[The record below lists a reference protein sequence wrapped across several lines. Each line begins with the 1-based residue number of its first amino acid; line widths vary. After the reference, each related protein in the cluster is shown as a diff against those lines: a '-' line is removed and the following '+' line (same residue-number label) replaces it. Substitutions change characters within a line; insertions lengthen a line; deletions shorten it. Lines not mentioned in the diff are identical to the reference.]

1 MRTHRSRL
9 TALFAGLAA
18 LLLFAGCFDI
28 EESVDLDRN
37 LSGKAGFSATVDMG
51 AMVLPMLMMQR
62 QMAGKTGDPTPA
74 EIAAARKE
82 MAAQQKT
89 SQSKAPGS
97 PKREDIEKTLPPGI
111 RLLDVGADEQ
121 GDLKLKVHAL
131 FGFDDLNKLA
141 QIRDP
146 KKDGAAP
153 EPGKPTLFDRPFS
166 GLKLVDEGRTIL
178 VSTELGNPVAEA
190 GSQAPAGGADAKPT
204 PEAERQ
210 MKQIFQGLHL
220 RFKLTTPFEVA
231 DTNATRRDGRT
242 LVWDY
247 DLAAIQKLTDAKQPV
262 KIWARLRR

>member
-1 MRTHRSRL
+1 MRALRSRL

-18 LLLFAGCFDI
+18 LLLFAGCFDV

-74 EIAAARKE
+74 EIAAARQE

-97 PKREDIEKTLPPGI
+97 PQREDIEKALPPGI
-111 RLLDVGADEQ
+111 RLLDVGGGDK
-121 GDLKLKVHAL
+121 GDLKLEVHAV

-146 KKDGAAP
+146 KKDGEAP
-153 EPGKPTLFDRPFS
+153 GPGKPTLFDRPFS
-166 GLKLVDEGRTIL
+166 GLKLVDEGRTVL
-178 VSTELGNPVAEA
+178 VSTELGNPVGEA
-190 GSQAPAGGADAKPT
+190 GSQAPGAD
-204 PEAERQ
+204 AERQ
-210 MKQIFQGLHL
+210 MQQIFQGLHL
-220 RFKLTTPFEVA
+220 RFKLTTPFAVA

-247 DLAAIQKLTDAKQPV
+247 DLAAIQKLADAKQPV